1 MFGCSQ
7 LKLIL
12 FL

>member
-1 MFGCSQ
+1 MVQ

-12 FL
+12 FNK